1 MVVKYTIMKNF
12 WNSDDNIISKV
23 LSRRLESCGCQIYK
37 IKTFETVMI
46 MSFSEVLSRRLE
58 SINSEKITQQV
69 DKLKYSI
76 I

>member
-12 WNSDDNIISKV
+12 ETVMISFSKD
-23 LSRRLESCGCQIYK
+23 LSRRLEFMK
-37 IKTFETVMI
+37 
-46 MSFSEVLSRRLE
+46 
-58 SINSEKITQQV
+58 SEKITQQE